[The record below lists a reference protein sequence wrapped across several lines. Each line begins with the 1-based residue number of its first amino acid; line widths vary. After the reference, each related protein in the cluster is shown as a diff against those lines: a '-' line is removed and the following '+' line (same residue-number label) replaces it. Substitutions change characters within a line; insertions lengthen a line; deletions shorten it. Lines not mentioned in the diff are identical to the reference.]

1 MKPIPFVISLL
12 VAGAV
17 LAIVDLCTLP
27 TGITDEPAC
36 APIDT
41 VWPYP
46 TVLTIDAD
54 SGGSIYDSLAAELGI
69 EPAAMRAVSSIE
81 AGHSHTAFISPGS
94 PVVNLEVPM
103 FKEQLQR
110 AGLDVDSLARAV
122 PDAFSRPSRSAMPT
136 RCWRN
141 VPCTVPH
148 RPSTTRS
155 PCYAHTGGCTKYA
168 AATGGCAG
176 PNRYV
181 ISLKR

>member
-110 AGLDVDSLARAV
+110 AGLDVDSLARV
-122 PDAFSRPSRSAMPT
+122 IQPPEPQPLCRPVAGAT
-136 RCWRN
+136 CH
-141 VPCTVPH
+141 VPCRIGRQRHARHAMHILGDVPN
-148 RPSTTRS
+148 TRQQL
-155 PCYAHTGGCTKYA
+155 A
-168 AATGGCAG
+168 AVRGRIGT
-176 PNRYV
+176 
-181 ISLKR
+181 